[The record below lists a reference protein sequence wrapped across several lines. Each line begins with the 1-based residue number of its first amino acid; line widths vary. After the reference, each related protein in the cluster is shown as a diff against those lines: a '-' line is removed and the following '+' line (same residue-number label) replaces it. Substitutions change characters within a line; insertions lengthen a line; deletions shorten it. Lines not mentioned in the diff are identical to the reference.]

1 MILLELK
8 DVKIRYGKVEAVKG
22 VSLKV
27 LEGETVVVIG
37 ANGAGKSTILKGISG
52 LIAISGGEIWYNG
65 NRIDGIP
72 GYQLVKVGISQVPEG
87 RRLFPKMTV
96 MENIKLGAYLRNDKA
111 EIGTDMEKIFEI
123 LPILKKRSKQL
134 AGTLSGGEQQMVAM
148 ARGLMSRPRLFL
160 LDEPSLGLAPLVVKE
175 IARIIRNIRDRG
187 VTTILVEQNAHLALR
202 LADKGYVLEIGTV
215 VLEGKASELLHNEH
229 VKKAYLG
236 G

>member
-134 AGTLSGGEQQMVAM
+134 AGTLSGGEQQMVAI